1 MGVRLRSVLAAVSVV
16 AIVLALAAT
25 AFVILHRRSLTASV
39 DTTAVA
45 GAVAVADRV
54 SAGDQ
59 AGVDRL
65 LRARPGDDTV
75 VQVLRRD
82 GTVVAASPDVSGE
95 AALSPLRPAPGATL
109 RENRR
114 LPVANE
120 EQFRIVAVGV
130 SGPSGP
136 AVVLAA
142 ESLRPVDS
150 AIATEIVLLAVG
162 FPLLLVLVG
171 AATGL
176 FVGRSLRPV
185 EALRA
190 RVAAINARHLHE
202 RVPVPAAHDEIY
214 RLAQTMNAM
223 LDRLERAATTQR
235 RFVAD
240 ASHELRSPLSTLQ
253 VGLELL
259 HTRLR
264 SGDHQGGP
272 ASVAILR
279 EETDRVA
286 RIVADL
292 LLLARVDEHGLAPRD
307 EDVDLDDLVDAEV
320 RRVGATPGP
329 RVSARTL
336 PVRVRGDRNQLGRAL
351 RNLVDNATRHARS
364 TVELRL
370 RAEGAWAHLDVLD
383 DGPGVPAAERAR
395 VFERFV
401 RLQEE
406 RQRATGGT
414 GLGLAIV
421 FEIIT
426 GHGGTV
432 TVGDT
437 EGGGATFHI
446 TLPLPG

>member
-1 MGVRLRSVLAAVSVV
+1 MGVRLRSALAAVTAV

-25 AFVILHRRSLTASV
+25 AFVILHRRSLTASI
-39 DTTAVA
+39 DGTALA
-45 GAVAVADRV
+45 RAEAVADRA

-59 AGVDRL
+59 AGVNRL
-65 LRARPGDDTV
+65 LLARPGDDTV

-95 AALSPLRPAPGATL
+95 PALSSLRPAPGATL
-109 RENRR
+109 REDRR

-120 EQFRIVAVGV
+120 ERFRIVTVGV
-130 SGPSGP
+130 SSPSGP
-136 AVVLAA
+136 AVVLVAQ
-142 ESLRPVDS
+142 SLRPVDD

-185 EALRA
+185 EALRT

-202 RVPVPAAHDEIY
+202 RVPVPVAHDEIY

-223 LDRLERAATTQR
+223 LDRLERAAITQR

-264 SGDHQGGP
+264 LGDHQGGP
-272 ASVAILR
+272 DSVAVLR
-279 EETDRVA
+279 EEADRVA

-292 LLLARVDEHGLAPRD
+292 LLLARVDEHGLAPRH

-329 RVSARTL
+329 RVSARTQ

-370 RAEGAWAHLDVLD
+370 RAEGSWAHLDVVD
-383 DGPGVPAAERAR
+383 DGPGVPVAERAR
-395 VFERFV
+395 IFERFV
-401 RLQEE
+401 RLEE
-406 RQRATGGT
+406 GRQRATGGT

-421 FEIIT
+421 YEIIA

-432 TVGDT
+432 TVAET
-437 EGGGATFHI
+437 EGGGATFHL
-446 TLPLPG
+446 TLPLPS